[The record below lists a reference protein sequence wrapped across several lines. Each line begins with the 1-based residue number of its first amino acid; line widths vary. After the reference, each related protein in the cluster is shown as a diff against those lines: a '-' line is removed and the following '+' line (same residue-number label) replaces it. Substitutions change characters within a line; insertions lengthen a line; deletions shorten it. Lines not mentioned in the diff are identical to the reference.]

1 MVRAGVERS
10 AGAAVSHLDLAGERV
25 VVIGG
30 GFLGSRIAERAV
42 RLGRRT
48 VVLTRRAATAPAF
61 IAAGSRVVVGDAA
74 DADAVQALVRR
85 PAHVVFCAGGRLP
98 TNSID
103 DPAGDAVGT
112 LGPLLCVLEAM
123 RRHPGSRLTLLSS
136 GGTVYGRPLTTPV
149 EENHP
154 CHPLVP
160 YGVSR
165 LAAEGYIS
173 VYASLHRVPA
183 RILRLGNVYGPG
195 QPGGRRQGIVTALFS
210 AAQTGTPVEIW
221 GDGRIARDYVH
232 VDDVADVVHRLPV
245 PLDAPEILNVGT
257 SVAHTVLVVAAE
269 VERVTGCAL
278 RLEMYPGRAYDVE
291 YIALSTRRLASL
303 IAYAPLTLEQGL
315 RATWAARLP
324 DTEAASAAEGN

>member
-1 MVRAGVERS
+1 MERAGVERS
-10 AGAAVSHLDLAGERV
+10 AGAGVAPLDLPGERV

-42 RLGRRT
+42 GLGRRT
-48 VVLTRRAATAPAF
+48 VVFTRRGASAPVL
-61 IAAGSRVVVGDAA
+61 IAAGCRVVVGDAA
-74 DADAVQALVRR
+74 DADAVQGLLRR

-112 LGPLLCVLEAM
+112 VAPLLCVLEAM
-123 RRHPGSRLTLLSS
+123 RAHPGSRLTLLSS
-136 GGTVYGRPLTTPV
+136 GGTVYGRPSTIPV
-149 EENHP
+149 EEDHP

-165 LAAEGYIS
+165 LAAEGYTS

-195 QPGGRRQGIVTALFS
+195 QPGGRRQGLVAALFS
-210 AAQTGTPVEIW
+210 AAQTGEPVEIW

-232 VDDVADVVHRLPV
+232 VADVADVVHRLSS
-245 PLDAPEILNVGT
+245 PLAAPEILNVGT
-257 SVAHTVLVVAAE
+257 GVAHTVLAVAAA
-269 VERVTGCAL
+269 VERVTGAAL
-278 RLEMYPGRAYDVE
+278 QLEMYPGRPYDVE
-291 YIALSTRRLASL
+291 HIALSTRRLASL
-303 IAYAPLTLEQGL
+303 IAYTPLTLEKGL
-315 RATWAARLP
+315 RATWAARLL
-324 DTEAASAAEGN
+324 DTEDASAAEGR